1 MFKKVKRTR
10 AFVCLLL
17 MFAVL
22 LAWGFAENAAQ
33 APAVD
38 GAAEATVEEALDA
51 PAEDTLERDLAA
63 ANGETDFAGG
73 TVRVIETQ
81 EEEETAQIDFVSGM
95 QAIWESTGLANGDW
109 QQYAMILIAFV
120 LLYLA
125 IVRGFEPLLL
135 LPISFGMLL
144 ANLPLGGLMDDPT
157 FKYFAT
163 LQEAQQYAAPY
174 GKEVTMVSKMF
185 WDVGGQVFTSES
197 AALAAGFDAALP
209 TCSRYFRDLYQVA
222 DANGGLFY
230 YLYQGVKLG
239 IYPPLIFMGVGAMTD
254 FAPLIA
260 NPKSLLLGAA
270 AQLGIFIAFILAR
283 LLGFA
288 PGYPE
293 GTDRKYFDLRSGIF
307 VAEKPLHNYYLTPAH
322 AAPFFALGDPEKS
335 PDFAHEKDYLNL
347 WHILMTYFSLHIEG
361 FQRPRSLEFL
371 QQLTR
376 IEYFPP
382 KE

>member
-10 AFVCLLL
+10 AFVCLLV

-22 LAWGFAENAAQ
+22 LVWGFAENAVQ
-33 APAVD
+33 APAAD

-51 PAEDTLERDLAA
+51 PAEETLERDLAA

-73 TVRVIETQ
+73 TVRVIEAQ
-81 EEEETAQIDFVSGM
+81 EDEETTQIDFVSGM
-95 QAIWESTGLANGDW
+95 TAIWESTGLANGDW
-109 QQYAMILIAFV
+109 QQYVMILVAFV

-125 IVRGFEPLLL
+125 IVKGFEPLLL

-209 TCSRYFRDLYQVA
+209 TCTRYFRDLYQVA
-222 DANGGLFY
+222 NANGGLFY

-239 IYPPLIFMGVGAMTD
+239 IYPPLIFMGGTAGGVLLGKLMCKLTGGKIN
-254 FAPLIA
+254 PLIGSA
-260 NPKSLLLGAA
+260 GVSAVPMAARVSQKEAQRENPGNFLLMHAMGPNVAGVIGSAVAA
-270 AQLGIFIAFILAR
+270 GVFIALF
-283 LLGFA
+283 G
-288 PGYPE
+288 
-293 GTDRKYFDLRSGIF
+293 
-307 VAEKPLHNYYLTPAH
+307 
-322 AAPFFALGDPEKS
+322 
-335 PDFAHEKDYLNL
+335 
-347 WHILMTYFSLHIEG
+347 
-361 FQRPRSLEFL
+361 
-371 QQLTR
+371 
-376 IEYFPP
+376 
-382 KE
+382 